1 MKLAFII
8 IASLVRLSVFS
19 QDLIEYRDFKFYQD
33 GSEISFEE
41 VTELTKEYGGAKV
54 DFKQGRR
61 DFTASQNTSRARGR
75 NLINGTLAYSTGAA
89 GIGCIGIG
97 AIQLNGGLFG
107 DSEYHP
113 ASYITFFTLGA
124 ISTGCMTYY
133 GSLLSTKKKFRKRAD
148 RKFSKTAQKLNEA
161 VQLCKSQ

>member
-1 MKLAFII
+1 MKFAFII

-19 QDLIEYRDFKFYQD
+19 QDLIEYGDFKFYQN
-33 GSEISFEE
+33 GAEISFQE
-41 VTELTKEYGGAKV
+41 VTELTKEYGVAKV

-124 ISTGCMTYY
+124 ISTVCMTYY

-161 VQLCKSQ
+161 VQLGKS